1 MSRRAPRSST
11 RRFSGQGFTLIEVL
25 VVVAIIALLISILL
39 PSLKAARDEAK
50 KVTCGTNCHQ
60 IGVGLTSYVT
70 ANRGELPVRYRTASS
85 FTTYFMR
92 SGTAHGGALG
102 LGLLAN
108 RRYVPEPLV
117 FYCTGQDT
125 SKSACLVYNSPDNR
139 WVADAT
145 FAGMTS
151 NEKSAVKVRA
161 SYMARPSMMEKNA
174 QIGAKPK
181 EVLIPAGQVVGWRQD
196 QYYQKVLY
204 SDFLGVHGFFN
215 TAVDTTLINSPHD
228 RKGYYRL
235 FGDTSARWKHA
246 TLLEKLRKINE
257 KAPSEDEMIS
267 YWKELDRN

>member
-1 MSRRAPRSST
+1 MSRRAAGSFTHRLCVN
-11 RRFSGQGFTLIEVL
+11 GFTLIEVL

-50 KVTCGTNCHQ
+50 KVTCGTNLHQ
-60 IGVGLTSYVT
+60 IGTGLTSYVT
-70 ANRGELPVRYRTASS
+70 DNRGELPVRYRTASS

-92 SGTAHGGALG
+92 AGLVHKGAVG

-117 FYCTGQDT
+117 FYCPGQDNT
-125 SKSACLVYNSPDNR
+125 KSACLVYNSVDNR
-139 WVADAT
+139 WVTDAA
-145 FAGMTS
+145 FSGMTD
-151 NEKSAVKVRA
+151 SAKRDVKVRA
-161 SYMARPSMMEKNA
+161 SYMARPGMKEKYA

-181 EVLIPAGQVVGWRQD
+181 EVLIPSGEVVGWRQD
-196 QYYQKVLY
+196 EYYQKVIY

-215 TAVDTTLINSPHD
+215 LAVDSTLINSPHD

-235 FGDTSARWKHA
+235 FGDMSARWKHA
-246 TLLEKLRKINE
+246 AALERLRRINE
-257 KAPSEDEMIS
+257 EPPDGPEMIA